1 MFSVTLRIVLIVILI
16 FVIVWNIKGISHENR
31 SRILTSILASILLF
45 FIFLLGPKYMDPP
58 EEYGVAINFG
68 TTDFGSGKVQ
78 PKEPI
83 KSEPLEIN
91 KPPNVAESQPEAAK
105 PQTNN
110 EDVLT
115 EENAEAIAMKKQK
128 EAEARKKAEAEAKA
142 KAEAE
147 RKERERK
154 EQEAK
159 KKNLD
164 DLIGG
169 IGKSD
174 GTESGSEGD
183 DDKAG
188 DKGQIDGDPYAPSYF
203 GRPGSG
209 NGGVG
214 YGLNGRG
221 RPTKSK
227 VVPECDEE
235 GRVVVKII
243 VNRSGKVMEAS
254 PGERGTTGALCLYD
268 AAKRTAL
275 SYKWPAD
282 SKAPARQVGF
292 VVVNFSVTQ

>member
-1 MFSVTLRIVLIVILI
+1 MLKYFKTKHEKDSAKLTALIMVLLILLI
-16 FVIVWNIKGISHENR
+16 FIV
-31 SRILTSILASILLF
+31 
-45 FIFLLGPKYMDPP
+45 GPKYMDPP
-58 EEYGVAINFG
+58 EEYGIAVNFG

-83 KSEPLEIN
+83 KSEPIN
-91 KPPNVAESQPEAAK
+91 NNEQPKVQESQPEPANPK
-105 PQTNN
+105 TNT
-110 EDVLT
+110 EEVLT
-115 EENAEAIAMKKQK
+115 EDNAEAIAIKKAK

-154 EQEAK
+154 EREAK

-174 GTESGSEGD
+174 GTESGNEGD
-183 DDKAG
+183 DDRPG

-203 GRPGSG
+203 GQPGSG
-209 NGGVG
+209 SGGVG

-235 GRVVVKII
+235 GRVVVEIAVDRNGRVI
-243 VNRSGKVMEAS
+243 EAK
-254 PGERGTTGALCLYD
+254 PGVRGTTGDICLYD

-275 SYKWPAD
+275 TYKWPAD
-282 SKAPARQVGF
+282 NKAPSLQIGF
-292 VVVNFSVTQ
+292 VVVNFSVN

>member
-1 MFSVTLRIVLIVILI
+1 M
-16 FVIVWNIKGISHENR
+16 
-31 SRILTSILASILLF
+31 
-45 FIFLLGPKYMDPP
+45 
-58 EEYGVAINFG
+58 
-68 TTDFGSGKVQ
+68 
-78 PKEPI
+78 
-83 KSEPLEIN
+83 
-91 KPPNVAESQPEAAK
+91 
-105 PQTNN
+105 
-110 EDVLT
+110 
-115 EENAEAIAMKKQK
+115 
-128 EAEARKKAEAEAKA
+128 
-142 KAEAE
+142 
-147 RKERERK
+147 
-154 EQEAK
+154 
-159 KKNLD
+159 
-164 DLIGG
+164 GG

-209 NGGVG
+209 SGGVG

-227 VVPECDEE
+227 VVPDCDEE

-243 VNRSGKVMEAS
+243 VNRAGEVMDAS

-292 VVVNFSVTQ
+292 VVVNFSVTR

>member
-1 MFSVTLRIVLIVILI
+1 MFGYFKTKHEKDSARLTVLIGLLILLLI
-16 FVIVWNIKGISHENR
+16 FIV
-31 SRILTSILASILLF
+31 
-45 FIFLLGPKYMDPP
+45 GPKYMDPP
-58 EEYGVAINFG
+58 EEYGIAVNFG
-68 TTDFGSGKVQ
+68 TTDFGSGQQQ

-83 KSEPLEIN
+83 KSEPIQVNE
-91 KPPNVAESQPEAAK
+91 KPNIQESQPEPVK
-105 PQTNN
+105 SDPVK
-110 EDVLT
+110 EEVLT
-115 EENAEAIAMKKQK
+115 EENEEEIALKKQK

-142 KAEAE
+142 RAEAE
-147 RKERERK
+147 RIERERK

-203 GRPGSG
+203 GQPGSG
-209 NGGVG
+209 SGGIG

-221 RPTKSK
+221 KPTREKF
-227 VVPECDEE
+227 VPECDEE
-235 GRVVVKII
+235 GRVVVEIH
-243 VNRSGKVMEAS
+243 VDRSGRVVNAI
-254 PGERGTTGALCLYD
+254 PGKKGTTGAYCLYE
-268 AAKRTAL
+268 AAKKTAL

-282 SKAPARQVGF
+282 QDAPAKQIGF
-292 VVVNFSVTQ
+292 VLVNFSVTQ